1 MMQYLIIMLDDAA
14 SSYCCY
20 ESRTTPRPIPIDI
33 LHKGIRYAMCE
44 NLMIQFIY
52 PPFDISEEMKKEVES
67 IDHNKFM
74 PSTHFDAD
82 AEVIIFNGYDDF
94 SKSSLDTDR
103 IYALRI
109 SKGTLFDHASAIAL
123 RLGEVKRLNI
133 ILTDVETFTAP
144 DFEKYRSALET
155 LSAALFDLYKSG
167 RKPRLNLLTDRLIL
181 DKMNNCDA
189 GIANITLAPNG
200 KFYVCP
206 AFYYNDANDDIGDL
220 EKGLDIKN
228 AQLFHLEY
236 APLCRICD
244 AYQCRRCVWLNRKTT
259 LEVNTPSHE
268 QCVVSHLERNQ
279 SRLLLEKL
287 RQETSFKSDADM
299 KEIDYLDPFD
309 ILE

>member
-94 SKSSLDTDR
+94 SKSSLDADR

-109 SKGTLFDHASAIAL
+109 GKGTLFDHASAIAL

-155 LSAALFDLYKSG
+155 LSAALLDLYKSG
-167 RKPRLNLLTDRLIL
+167 TKPRLNLLTDRLIL

-244 AYQCRRCVWLNRKTT
+244 AYQCRRCVWLNLKTT

-287 RQETSFKSDADM
+287 RQETSFKSDTDI